1 MTRIRLGVFLGLAA
15 FLCREAS
22 GLAPLPPIGAPVQ
35 AAIAS
40 WYGKAHEGRRTASG
54 AIFRR
59 QLLTAAHRT
68 ARFGTRFLV
77 LYQGRAVE
85 VLVNDRGPFAKLGG
99 RFARDLDLSEAAA
112 RCLGLTEAGAARV
125 LLAEPPLVPLV
136 DLAQLLPR
144 RLPSGRSF

>member
-1 MTRIRLGVFLGLAA
+1 MRRLRLAA
-15 FLCREAS
+15 VLGFAIFLCREAS
-22 GLAPLPPIGAPVQ
+22 GLAPLPPIGKPVQ
-35 AAIAS
+35 AAVAS

-59 QLLTAAHRT
+59 RLLTAAHRT

-85 VLVNDRGPFAKLGG
+85 VLVNDRGPFARCGG

-112 RCLGLTEAGAARV
+112 TCLGLTEAGAARV
-125 LLAEPPLVPLV
+125 LLAEPPLAPLV
-136 DLAQLLPR
+136 ELAQLLPR
-144 RLPSGRSF
+144 RLP